1 MMKTNVCIRHTKDG
15 DEMKDEDFDAYK
27 FELEDN
33 EYRDLVEMFLRE
45 NKIDDDSAA
54 TAVEFLCENARKDDD
69 KVSDDENITAYLAS
83 AVLRHVLGL
92 TLGEDEIGDDE
103 ITIMDETDVGGE
115 VALWINEEGKDTR
128 IYVTLDEKDEG

>member
-1 MMKTNVCIRHTKDG
+1 MMKTNVCIRHTNDG

-27 FELEDN
+27 IELEDDD
-33 EYRDLVEMFLRE
+33 YRDLVKMFLRE
-45 NKIDDDSAA
+45 NEIDDDSAT

-69 KVSDDENITAYLAS
+69 EVSDDENIAAHLAS

-92 TLGEDEIGDDE
+92 TLGEDEIGDDVV
-103 ITIMDETDVGGE
+103 TIMDQTDVGGG
-115 VALWINEEGKDTR
+115 VALWINEVGKDPR